1 MFNRQLLRCPTYTL
15 PNISKLKSTLLEN
28 KWYGQFMISK
38 SSSKWISIC
47 RLENEIFP
55 LVLLLKLSMNEN
67 IYRQI
72 ATLVLKLLKWN
83 QWIDIPAKS
92 RNNPNPLSTLNLY
105 SNLNNR
111 TKTQT
116 NSRQQD
122 EILWHIECSSVH
134 KISWRTEINSVP
146 RNTLVAKR
154 IFAPNI
160 IMRLVLSAYF
170 SHLNENA

>member
-15 PNISKLKSTLLEN
+15 PNITKLKSTLLEN

-72 ATLVLKLLKWN
+72 ATLVLKLLK
-83 QWIDIPAKS
+83 
-92 RNNPNPLSTLNLY
+92 
-105 SNLNNR
+105 
-111 TKTQT
+111 
-116 NSRQQD
+116 
-122 EILWHIECSSVH
+122 
-134 KISWRTEINSVP
+134 
-146 RNTLVAKR
+146 
-154 IFAPNI
+154 
-160 IMRLVLSAYF
+160 
-170 SHLNENA
+170 